1 MRLLDVMA
9 DVVNIADFRREKKPQ
24 PSASEIA
31 AFSVTSVMAEWERF
45 AKSNKLS
52 EFVNSSLGAYA
63 KPFTNYLA
71 NLTEIAAVEE
81 KIGLSPGVWAPGVTG
96 GVQFGWRASFR
107 FGEVLVETPDMAS
120 EAYARCC
127 NILIFQKIKREFI
140 AANT

>member
-1 MRLLDVMA
+1 MMA
-9 DVVNIADFRREKKPQ
+9 DIVNIADFRREKKPQ

-52 EFVNSSLGAYA
+52 EFVNSSLGPHV
-63 KPFTNYLA
+63 KPFTAYLN
-71 NLTEIAAVEE
+71 NLTEIGIIEQ

-96 GVQFGWRASFR
+96 GAQFGWRASFR

-140 AANT
+140 AAHT